1 MLKSSLRAEG
11 LEEEGKGAGEV
22 IPRCLASA
30 LWPTLT
36 EQVLS
41 WSELKDLT
49 EANRVITYTMLAA
62 GLEAI
67 WWKKLS
73 A

>member
-41 WSELKDLT
+41 
-49 EANRVITYTMLAA
+49 
-62 GLEAI
+62 
-67 WWKKLS
+67 
-73 A
+73 